1 MSATVY
7 KINMTKVMIISCK
20 KNVKEFILIVL
31 YLIVYNLNIA
41 ENGTESIADS
51 NRALLKTREKEITTD
66 VCRLVSS

>member
-1 MSATVY
+1 
-7 KINMTKVMIISCK
+7 MTKVMIISCK

-41 ENGTESIADS
+41 ENGTESTADS
-51 NRALLKTREKEITTD
+51 NRALLKAREKEITTD